1 MASKKAG
8 QTSPDNREPMATTSR
23 IEMVSLDKL
32 RPYEN
37 NARTHS
43 PEQVDKLRAS
53 LREFGFVNPILVD
66 RDYGIIAG
74 HGRLM
79 AAQAEGM
86 AEVPCVFVEHLT
98 ETQKRAYILADNK
111 LAELAG
117 WDEGLLELEIG
128 DLSAL
133 DFDIGIIG
141 FGEGDFDGIERPEKE
156 PTTEKTNPY
165 DKHHVLITCDAAKS
179 PEVMEIINRLQGIE
193 GVEIDNA
200 YT

>member
-8 QTSPDNREPMATTSR
+8 QTSPDNREPMATTPR

-43 PEQVDKLRAS
+43 PEQVDTLRAS
-53 LREFGFVNPILVD
+53 LREFGFVNPILID
-66 RDYGIIAG
+66 LEYGIIAG

-86 AEVPCVFVEHLT
+86 TAVPCVFVEHLT
-98 ETQKRAYILADNK
+98 PEQKRAYILADNK

-117 WDEGLLELEIG
+117 WDMEMLKVELG
-128 DLSAL
+128 ALNDL
-133 DFDIGIIG
+133 DFDLGAIG
-141 FGEGDFDGIERPEKE
+141 FADFDF
-156 PTTEKTNPY
+156 KTDDPKPVDDTPKPK
-165 DKHHVLITCDAAKS
+165 DKHRCVC
-179 PEVMEIINRLQGIE
+179 PQCGCEFEVTLTMGS
-193 GVEIDNA
+193 GM
-200 YT
+200 